1 MPSPVEIA
9 LTQLRDNAHL
19 NQAALAAVLV
29 DARAKFDA
37 MRLWDDSPTKKG
49 VLGQL
54 GTLIQAYENARREA
68 GQLRDRCNEALATLT
83 QDVPPLPD
91 PGGGGGWAAEEW

>member
-9 LTQLRDNAHL
+9 LTQLRDSAHL
-19 NQAALAAVLV
+19 NEAALAAVLT

-37 MRLWDDSPTKKG
+37 IRLWSDSPTKKG

-54 GTLIQAYENARREA
+54 GVLLQAYENARREA
-68 GQLRDRCNEALATLT
+68 GELRDRANEALGTLT
-83 QDVPPLPD
+83 DNVPPLPE
-91 PGGGGGWAAEEW
+91 PGGGGGWSAEGW